1 MKRLVSL
8 LILMTVF
15 LAGGITADASNN
27 GNPLTQ
33 YALVDVSG
41 GMASLRSKSD
51 MGRILKSLGF
61 KIVSNGSTFK
71 AVRNGTSVVM
81 TKIRNGNKCVVNFA
95 TQSEAN
101 QFVDSMIKSKWTR
114 IGNTNVYQHPE
125 FMFGGGVQATVSGKT
140 ITLKFEWDGGI

>member
-1 MKRLVSL
+1 MKRLVSI
-8 LILMTVF
+8 LILMAVGLTVS
-15 LAGGITADASNN
+15 LTADASNN
-27 GNPLTQ
+27 GKPLTQ
-33 YALVDVSG
+33 YSLVEVNG
-41 GMASLRSKSD
+41 NMASLRSKSD

-81 TKIRNGNKCVVNFA
+81 TKIRHGNKCVVNFA

-101 QFVDSMIKSKWTR
+101 EFVDSMIKSKWSR

-125 FMFGGGVQATVSGKT
+125 FEFGGGVQATVSGKT